1 MGCPTWDLA
10 TMASHAKPMGYNG
23 IELRALGGQMNL
35 ANAPEL
41 AADPAKVVQALSDL
55 DLELVC
61 LSSSATFHSRDPHE
75 VEDQK
80 AIVREYIELAAK
92 LSCPFVRVF
101 GSEVPKGSG
110 PDQTA
115 NRIAN
120 ALHDLASHAA
130 KHRVTILIENSGDF
144 CSSKEIWYLLNIVNH
159 PAVKA
164 CWNPLNAASI
174 GERPTISIP
183 RLGTRLGMVHVCD
196 ATFDEGG
203 AIDQYVLPGKGSV
216 ELYAMIRFLV
226 GLGYDG
232 YIMFDWPKMWVAD
245 LAEPEAALPA
255 AHAFIKNAIEEEQV
269 PLSAYKG
276 DKNAPKFAPPL
287 PAGPEPRALTT

>member
-1 MGCPTWDLA
+1 
-10 TMASHAKPMGYNG
+10 MASHAKPMGYNG

-41 AADPAKVVQALSDL
+41 AADPDKVVQALGDL

-61 LSSSATFHSRDPHE
+61 LSSSATFHSLDKHQ

-80 AIVREYIELAAK
+80 SLVRDYIELAAK
-92 LSCPFVRVF
+92 LNCPFVRVF
-101 GSEVPKGSG
+101 GSEVPRGAG
-110 PDQTA
+110 PDQTL
-115 NRIAN
+115 NQIAN
-120 ALHDLASHAA
+120 ALHDLAFHAA

-144 CSSKEIWYLLNIVNH
+144 CGSKDIWYLLNVVNH

-183 RLGTRLGMVHVCD
+183 RLGTRIGMVHLCD
-196 ATFDEGG
+196 ATFADGVV
-203 AIDQYVLPGKGSV
+203 DQYVLPGAGSV
-216 ELYAMIRFLV
+216 ELYSTIRFLV
-226 GLGYDG
+226 GFGYGG
-232 YIMFDWPKMWVAD
+232 YLMFDWPKMWVAD
-245 LAEPEAALPA
+245 LAEAEAALPA
-255 AHAFIKNAIEEEQV
+255 AHEFIKNAIEEEQV

-276 DKNAPKFAPPL
+276 DKNAPTFAPPV
-287 PAGPEPRALTT
+287 AGPAKRVVTS